1 MDRMVIEAH
10 WGYYPFV
17 LKNGDVAE
25 KGKLACLDR
34 ATAGIV
40 RKGATATGLVPV
52 GVFNESLTGDGV
64 KKISVKLFDEIRA
77 IWWTNDSTTPL
88 TANDIGD
95 PCYIKDDV
103 TVSGDN
109 TGRSLAGMVLAVD
122 SAKGVLVYSP
132 LAAWVP

>member
-1 MDRMVIEAH
+1 MERPVIEAH

-17 LKNGDVAE
+17 LRNGDVAE

-40 RKGATATGLVPV
+40 RKGVTATGLVPV

-77 IWWTNDSTTPL
+77 IWWNNDTTTPI

-109 TGRSLAGMVLAVD
+109 TGRSLGGMVLAVD
-122 SAKGVLVYSP
+122 AAKGVLVYTP